1 MINSIWYLETKGIN
15 IFRLL
20 FQWGAGR
27 REVLHF
33 MGYGWR
39 EENYVADFNVVFE
52 TSRQKQLLNKLKH
65 KRRVWE
71 LEAVL
76 AYKRKGQWAA
86 VVTVEEETS
95 ASFVSHRLLSTHPLR
110 K

>member
-1 MINSIWYLETKGIN
+1 MFF
-15 IFRLL
+15 IFS
-20 FQWGAGR
+20 WGG
-27 REVLHF
+27 REVFYF
-33 MGYGWR
+33 MGYGRR
-39 EENYVADFNVVFE
+39 EEKYVADLYVVFK
-52 TSRQKQLLNKLKH
+52 TSHQRQLLNKLKH
-65 KRRVWE
+65 KRRVCE

-95 ASFVSHRLLSTHPLR
+95 ASVVSHHLLSIHPAR